1 MAPCCFGGFG
11 VEVAAGAPGRFG
23 GFGVEVAAGGSGGFG
38 APGAP
43 GGVSEVSE
51 RRAGARPRSRE
62 KRWGAPPP
70 GAEKPEKRPRGA
82 GRGETT
88 RPPAADGTEKPEKR
102 PGARRRTERR
112 NRRICMEPCTE
123 KPECLQARPGMEKP
137 EKRQCGFR

>member
-1 MAPCCFGGFG
+1 M
-11 VEVAAGAPGRFG
+11 EVAAGEPGRFG

-62 KRWGAPPP
+62 NVRA
-70 GAEKPEKRPRGA
+70 RPRRARRNRRNAPGGA

-88 RPPAADGTEKPEKR
+88 GPPAADGTEKPEKR
-102 PGARRRTERR
+102 PGPRRRTERR

-123 KPECLQARPGMEKP
+123 KPEDLQARPGMEKP